1 MAMGP
6 VNVPA
11 GSGAEG
17 SIPIDEGSTVVIKIG
32 CDEKGVYIVTPD
44 EATQGGAE

>member
-17 SIPIDEGSTVVIKIG
+17 SIPIDEGSTV
-32 CDEKGVYIVTPD
+32 
-44 EATQGGAE
+44 EAARW